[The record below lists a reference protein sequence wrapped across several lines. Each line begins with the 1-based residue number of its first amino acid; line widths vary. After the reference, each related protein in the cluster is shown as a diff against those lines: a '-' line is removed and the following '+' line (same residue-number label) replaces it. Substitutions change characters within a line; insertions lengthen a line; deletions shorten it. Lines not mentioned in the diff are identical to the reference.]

1 MPVALLGRV
10 PEFAGTAKMLVLIP
24 ARNEASTGNAL
35 NALLAQSRVP
45 DRIVVLADNC
55 TDKTEQIA
63 RRFRG
68 HADAH
73 CRHTDRKVGALN
85 QGCSAVRC
93 TWSYR

>member
-10 PEFAGTAKMLVLIP
+10 QEFARTAKMLVLIP
-24 ARNEASTGNAL
+24 AHNEASIGNPL

-45 DRIVVLADNC
+45 DRIVALADNC

-68 HADAH
+68 S
-73 CRHTDRKVGALN
+73 C
-85 QGCSAVRC
+85 
-93 TWSYR
+93 